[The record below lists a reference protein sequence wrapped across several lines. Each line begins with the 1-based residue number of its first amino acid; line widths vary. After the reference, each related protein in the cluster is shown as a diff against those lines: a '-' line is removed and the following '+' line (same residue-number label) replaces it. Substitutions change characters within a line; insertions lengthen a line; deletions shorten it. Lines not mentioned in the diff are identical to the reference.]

1 MEWSDSPVQ
10 QIEGCPEYYKITHLE
25 HKSWSLF
32 CGFRLPSEDL
42 RVIFTWLSQILL
54 TTMRAI
60 QEPHHQ
66 QHNIFFSWEKTS
78 WYIYYIRILI
88 PEFEVQIFR
97 KRIVIIISVVFMVS
111 WIPQENRAGR
121 MSLWA
126 VWWASTSSSVSRWKK
141 KSLHYSGFS
150 IWTGLVEWN
159 SLYM

>member
-10 QIEGCPEYYKITHLE
+10 QMEGCHEYYKITHLE

-32 CGFRLPSEDL
+32 CGFRLPSEEL
-42 RVIFTWLSQILL
+42 RIIFTWLSQILL

-60 QEPHHQ
+60 QEPYHQ

-88 PEFEVQIFR
+88 PEFEVQILR
-97 KRIVIIISVVFMVS
+97 KRIVIIISVVFMVN

-150 IWTGLVEWN
+150 TWTGLVEWN